1 VGFSGGSSLPG
12 PIILRQIG
20 NKLVRDL
27 SSFLAAH
34 ANLRRMFSDRTAW
47 NLEPNPLSK
56 ALTDR
61 ISSGKPVIDLTESNP
76 TKCGFHFESKRILGA
91 LSDPGG
97 LNYDPVPQGLLPA
110 RNAVADYYRSRECAV
125 NANDI
130 FPTTSTSEAYSF
142 IFRTLC
148 NPSDE
153 VLIPQPGYPL
163 FRFLADIQDVAT
175 VPYPLIYDHGWQID
189 FHALERAITPR
200 TRAVVVVNPNN
211 PTGHFC
217 KPDDMHRL
225 NQICLEGG
233 LAIIADEVFL
243 DFSLAEATHPTFA
256 SNDKVLTFTM
266 SGLSKISGSPQM
278 KVAWLIATGPEALKQ
293 QAIARL
299 EMIADTYL
307 SMNTPMQLALP
318 ILLELRHNFQQQC
331 VARTR
336 NNLAQLDKLLATQT
350 LCSRLDLE
358 GGWYAVIKV
367 PMTGSDE
374 DLALELLS
382 SHGVYLHPG
391 HFYDFPTNGYLVV
404 SLIAPELSFATGM
417 GALVD
422 LIGERFRKGS

>member
-1 VGFSGGSSLPG
+1 
-12 PIILRQIG
+12 
-20 NKLVRDL
+20 
-27 SSFLAAH
+27 
-34 ANLRRMFSDRTAW
+34 MFSDRTAW

-56 ALTDR
+56 ALADHL
-61 ISSGKPVIDLTESNP
+61 SSGKPVIDLTESNP
-76 TKCGFHFESKRILGA
+76 TKCGFHFEAERILRA

-110 RNAVADYYRSRECAV
+110 RNAVPDYYRSRNCPVKAGDV
-125 NANDI
+125 
-130 FPTTSTSEAYSF
+130 FLTTSTSEAYSF
-142 IFRTLC
+142 LFRTLC
-148 NPSDE
+148 NTGDE

-163 FRFLADIQDVAT
+163 FSFLADIQDVAT
-175 VPYPLIYDHGWQID
+175 VPYPLIYDYGWQID
-189 FHALERAITPR
+189 FTALQRAITPR
-200 TRAVVVVNPNN
+200 TRAIVVVNPNN

-225 NQICLEGG
+225 SQICLESD

-243 DFSLAEATHPTFA
+243 DFSLSEDIHSTFA
-256 SNDKVLTFTM
+256 SNDKALTFTM

-331 VARTR
+331 IARTR
-336 NNLAQLDKLLATQT
+336 NNLAQLDKLLATQK

-367 PMTGSDE
+367 PMTGRDE
-374 DLALELLS
+374 DLALELLNS
-382 SHGVYLHPG
+382 RGVYVHPG
-391 HFYDFPTNGYLVV
+391 HFYDFPANGYLVV
-404 SLIAPELSFATGM
+404 SLIAPELSFAAGM

-422 LIGERFRKGS
+422 LTGERFRRDS